1 MVKLEQI
8 LQYTIETCRISRF
21 TPKFVRNKNAVF
33 MTEIDMLKFE
43 KQQQLKTDKMRIVT
57 YALQVKIKAICGALL
72 NLTLL
77 HGCFSR
83 F

>member
-1 MVKLEQI
+1 
-8 LQYTIETCRISRF
+8 
-21 TPKFVRNKNAVF
+21 

-43 KQQQLKTDKMRIVT
+43 KQQQLKTDKMRIVA